1 MLCWLICIVCGSLF
15 PHRIKGKGNCD
26 FLSHNSYIFL
36 GILSLYL
43 NSDFVSKNSEKKS
56 QNFDI

>member
-26 FLSHNSYIFL
+26 FLS
-36 GILSLYL
+36 L

-56 QNFDI
+56 QNLDI